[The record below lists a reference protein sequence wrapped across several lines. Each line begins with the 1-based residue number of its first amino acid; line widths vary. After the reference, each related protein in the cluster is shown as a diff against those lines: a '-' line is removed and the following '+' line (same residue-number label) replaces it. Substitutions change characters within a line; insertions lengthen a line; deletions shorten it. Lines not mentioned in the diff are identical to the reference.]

1 MGIFDG
7 VKSAFTGQSANML
20 TAEEASRFDHL
31 KQRIRD
37 GIKAWHAAGKA
48 LVEIRDRQ
56 LYRAGYKT
64 FEEFASGEFGLG
76 ERRIRQMIEAATTWE
91 ETASRLPPGSPQT
104 PPVEQVVRD
113 LKTLPADERPAA
125 YMEAAAAESAAAG
138 RTAPPKPKTMR
149 RVIADRNARA
159 GRRTTPKPM
168 TIRVPGGIVRITWN
182 SKGSGDAAA
191 ALAAAAAWIARADT
205 KAA

>member
-20 TAEEASRFDHL
+20 TPEETSRFDYL

-64 FEEFASGEFGLG
+64 FDEFASGEFGLG
-76 ERRIRQMIEAATTWE
+76 ERRIRQMIDAATMWE
-91 ETASRLPPGSPQT
+91 EIANRLPDART

-138 RTAPPKPKTMR
+138 KPATPKPKTMR
-149 RVIADRNARA
+149 KVIADRHARA
-159 GRRTTPKPM
+159 GRRSTPRPVA
-168 TIRVPGGIVRITWN
+168 IRVPGGIVRITWN
-182 SKGSGDAAA
+182 AKGSGDAAA
-191 ALAAAAAWIARADT
+191 ALAAAAAWITRGDT